1 MARIYTPTQVLT
13 TSPVGQLRLIQN
25 AFTDLKGGTVKE
37 ITEHV
42 VKGGLVT
49 KQDPT
54 RVVMFYMIHLSKLGK
69 VKEITETE
77 LVTLRGNGKDKLTEI
92 VTDRKGKKWAKFST
106 DPVRGGEYTGPMTK
120 KTATK
125 KTTSKTTSR

>member
-1 MARIYTPTQVLT
+1 MARIYTPITTLT

-25 AFTDLKGGTVKE
+25 AFNDLKSGTVKE

-54 RVVMFYMIHLSKLGK
+54 RVVMFYMIHLGKLGK

-77 LVTLRGNGKDKLTEI
+77 ATALRTPPVDKT
-92 VTDRKGKKWAKFST
+92 TT
-106 DPVRGGEYTGPMTK
+106 P
-120 KTATK
+120 TK
-125 KTTSKTTSR
+125 KTTAKKSSPKTARR

>member
-1 MARIYTPTQVLT
+1 MARIYTPTQILT
-13 TSPVGQLRLIQN
+13 TSPVGQLRLISN
-25 AFTDLKGGTVKE
+25 AFGDLKGGTVKE

-77 LVTLRGNGKDKLTEI
+77 LSTLR
-92 VTDRKGKKWAKFST
+92 V
-106 DPVRGGEYTGPMTK
+106 
-120 KTATK
+120 KTAQEYLEKTNQHPKKVTK
-125 KTTSKTTSR
+125 PVSKKIAKRA

>member
-1 MARIYTPTQVLT
+1 MARIYTPTTTLT

-25 AFTDLKGGTVKE
+25 AFNDLKAGTVKE

-54 RVVMFYMIHLSKLGK
+54 RVVMFYMIHLGKLKK
-69 VKEITETE
+69 VKEITEQECT
-77 LVTLRGNGKDKLTEI
+77 VLRTPPEVKT
-92 VTDRKGKKWAKFST
+92 TDAPT
-106 DPVRGGEYTGPMTK
+106 QK
-120 KTATK
+120 KTAK
-125 KTTSKTTSR
+125 KSSPKTARR

>member
-25 AFTDLKGGTVKE
+25 AFNDLKSGTVRE

-54 RVVMFYMIHLSKLGK
+54 RVVMFYMIHLSKMKK
-69 VKEITETE
+69 VKEITEDEAKITKTTE
-77 LVTLRGNGKDKLTEI
+77 VKITKGNGSVKLTK
-92 VTDRKGKKWAKFST
+92 VVSAKKSSPKNTATQKSS
-106 DPVRGGEYTGPMTK
+106 P
-120 KTATK
+120 KTAT
-125 KTTSKTTSR
+125 R

>member
-54 RVVMFYMIHLSKLGK
+54 RVVMFYMIHLGKIGK

-77 LVTLRGNGKDKLTEI
+77 LLTLRVKAETEAI
-92 VTDRKGKKWAKFST
+92 KKVTK
-106 DPVRGGEYTGPMTK
+106 PVSK
-120 KTATK
+120 KTAK
-125 KTTSKTTSR
+125 RA

>member
-13 TSPVGQLRLIQN
+13 TSPVGQLRLISN
-25 AFTDLKGGTVKE
+25 AFGDLKGGTVKE

-42 VKGGLVT
+42 VRGGLVT

-54 RVVMFYMIHLSKLGK
+54 RVVMFYMIHLGKIGK

-77 LVTLRGNGKDKLTEI
+77 LSALRVKTAETVSTKKVTKS
-92 VTDRKGKKWAKFST
+92 VS
-106 DPVRGGEYTGPMTK
+106 K
-120 KTATK
+120 KTAK
-125 KTTSKTTSR
+125 RA

>member
-1 MARIYTPTQVLT
+1 MARIYTPTQILT
-13 TSPVGQLRLIQN
+13 TSPVGQLRLISN
-25 AFTDLKGGTVKE
+25 AFGDLKGGTVKE

-42 VKGGLVT
+42 VHNGLVT

-54 RVVMFYMIHLSKLGK
+54 RVVMFYMIHLGKIGK

-77 LVTLRGNGKDKLTEI
+77 LSALRGNGKEHKSALSAI
-92 VTDRKGKKWAKFST
+92 SAAVTKAQTSKT
-106 DPVRGGEYTGPMTK
+106 PVKVNLPK
-120 KTATK
+120 NTATK

>member
-1 MARIYTPTQVLT
+1 MARIYTPVTTLT

-25 AFTDLKGGTVKE
+25 AFNDLKSGTVKE

-42 VKGGLVT
+42 VKNGLVT

-54 RVVMFYMIHLSKLGK
+54 RVVMFYMIHLGKLGK

-77 LVTLRGNGKDKLTEI
+77 ATALHVE
-92 VTDRKGKKWAKFST
+92 RKETTTAPT
-106 DPVRGGEYTGPMTK
+106 QK
-120 KTATK
+120 KTAK
-125 KTTSKTTSR
+125 KSSSKTARR

>member
-1 MARIYTPTQVLT
+1 MARIYTPTQILT

-25 AFTDLKGGTVKE
+25 AFNDLKSGTVKQ

-42 VKGGLVT
+42 VKGGLIT

-69 VKEITETE
+69 VKEITDTE
-77 LVTLRGNGKDKLTEI
+77 ATKISAPVTVLSAISDA
-92 VTDRKGKKWAKFST
+92 VTKAQTSKT
-106 DPVRGGEYTGPMTK
+106 PVKVNLPK

-125 KTTSKTTSR
+125 KSSPKTASR

>member
-1 MARIYTPTQVLT
+1 MARIYTPTTTLT

-25 AFTDLKGGTVKE
+25 AFNDLKAGTVKE

-54 RVVMFYMIHLSKLGK
+54 RVVMFYMIHLGKLSK

-77 LVTLRGNGKDKLTEI
+77 AIALRTPPVDKT
-92 VTDRKGKKWAKFST
+92 TT
-106 DPVRGGEYTGPMTK
+106 TTPTQ
-120 KTATK
+120 K
-125 KTTSKTTSR
+125 KTTKKSSPKTTRR

>member
-77 LVTLRGNGKDKLTEI
+77 LAVMRVKTTETETIKKVTK
-92 VTDRKGKKWAKFST
+92 
-106 DPVRGGEYTGPMTK
+106 PVSK
-120 KTATK
+120 KTAK
-125 KTTSKTTSR
+125 RA